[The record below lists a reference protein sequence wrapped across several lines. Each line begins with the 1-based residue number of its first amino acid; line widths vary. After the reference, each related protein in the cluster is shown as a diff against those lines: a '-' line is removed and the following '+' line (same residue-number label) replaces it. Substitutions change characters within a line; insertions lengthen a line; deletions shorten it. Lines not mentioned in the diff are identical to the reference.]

1 MPKLKVGNGPA
12 LPGSPTHLGDRHA
25 APPQVHI
32 EPTLTNV
39 ASAEIVIVRR
49 MVAAIHTQ
57 TSLFND
63 LISLGVY
70 AGDGLF
76 VHGSMSAVGA
86 TVGGARTIVESLL
99 KAVGGTGLV
108 GMPDFSSDACFPAE
122 VDLSRLTQD
131 QIAEIEDAVPG
142 FDVAKSTTSGM
153 GVIAETFRTWP
164 GTQRSDHPAVSIC
177 LNGEKANDFLKE
189 HSLAWAT
196 GEKTPLGKLRDRK
209 AMRILL
215 IGVGWNR
222 CSALH
227 TAETFAQHKR
237 TKTRRFKN
245 GGPNG
250 SWIETPDVT
259 DDTNRLFPKIGEA
272 FEKTGAVS
280 FGKFGGAECKLCDF
294 RSLVDF
300 ATGWIDCSNKRSGD
314 LS

>member
-1 MPKLKVGNGPA
+1 
-12 LPGSPTHLGDRHA
+12 
-25 APPQVHI
+25 
-32 EPTLTNV
+32 
-39 ASAEIVIVRR
+39 
-49 MVAAIHTQ
+49 MVAVFHTQ
-57 TSLFND
+57 TSLLDD
-63 LISLGVY
+63 LFSLGVH

-99 KAVGGTGLV
+99 KTVGETGLV
-108 GMPDFSSDACFPAE
+108 GMPGFSSDAYFPAG
-122 VDLSRLTQD
+122 VDPSRLTQD

-142 FDVAKSTTSGM
+142 FDVAKSPTSGM

-177 LNGEKANDFLKE
+177 LNGKKANDFLKE

-196 GEKTPLGKLRDRK
+196 GEKTPLGKLRDRH
-209 AMRILL
+209 AMKILL

-227 TAETFAQHKR
+227 TAESFAQHKR

-245 GGPNG
+245 GGPYG
-250 SWIETPDVT
+250 SWIETPDVA
-259 DDTNRLFPKIGEA
+259 DDMNRLFPAIGEA

-280 FGKFGGAECKLCDF
+280 FGKFGGAECKVCDF

-300 ATGWIDCSNKRSGD
+300 ASEWIDCANKRSGD